1 MSEITKMYE
10 TVAPINS
17 NLHQDVS
24 IKPVTGLEFAR
35 HMNSVPILAAEFPS
49 AAQDMAIVFAGEG
62 DDLMP
67 LALTGIKPNENL
79 YLNADAKWTGR
90 YVPAFFRRYPFIFAR
105 GDDDR
110 MTLCID
116 ETFAG
121 VNRDGRGERLFD
133 ADGNRTQYLE
143 NMLDFVTQFQRQHIV
158 TQAFCKRLEALDVL
172 EPATLN
178 ASAKDGET
186 SRLVGF
192 KVFNRQKFKAIDD
205 ATLQDMFRSDE
216 IELCYLHLHSLQ
228 NLGIKLNNATAA
240 SPEDAADQDDDTGPD
255 VDEGSLVH

>member
-1 MSEITKMYE
+1 MSEIKKMYE
-10 TVAPINS
+10 TVAPINA
-17 NLHQDVS
+17 NLHKDVS
-24 IKPVTGLEFAR
+24 VKPVVGLEFAR
-35 HMNSVPILAAEFPS
+35 QLNSVPILAAEFPS
-49 AAQDMAIVFAGEG
+49 VAQDMAIVFTGEG
-62 DDLMP
+62 DELMP
-67 LALTGIKPNENL
+67 LALTGVKPGENL

-105 GDDDR
+105 GADDS

-116 ETFAG
+116 ESFAG
-121 VNRDGRGERLFD
+121 FNRDGRGERLFD

-158 TQAFCKRLEALDVL
+158 TRAFCKRLEALDVL

-192 KVFNRQKFKAIDD
+192 KVINRQKFKAIED
-205 ATLQDMFRSDE
+205 ATLLEMFRRDE
-216 IELCYLHLHSLQ
+216 LELCYLHMHSLQ
-228 NLGIKLNNATAA
+228 NLGVQLGNALAAAAKEEETA
-240 SPEDAADQDDDTGPD
+240 PIQ
-255 VDEGSLVH
+255 